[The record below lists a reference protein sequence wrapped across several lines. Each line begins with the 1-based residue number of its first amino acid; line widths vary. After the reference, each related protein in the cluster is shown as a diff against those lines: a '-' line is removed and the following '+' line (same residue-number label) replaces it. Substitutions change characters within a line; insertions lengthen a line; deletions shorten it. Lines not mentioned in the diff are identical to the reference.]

1 MKNSTKIIIAVAVVL
16 LIAIVIAVAVV
27 NSKPKT
33 KLAEINKAE
42 DLSALVDKI
51 YEGVNKDVIP
61 SSLQTQVVD
70 TTDNATVKYT
80 TGLDNAENIEFA
92 VVSEPMM
99 TSQAY
104 SLILV
109 KVKNGAN
116 ANEVAKAMSE
126 GVDTRKWICVSAEQL
141 YATNSGDVV
150 CLVMSNTETAK
161 AVYES
166 FEKLAGTVGTKHE
179 KSEGEIELPPEMY

>member
-16 LIAIVIAVAVV
+16 LIAIVIAVAVS

-33 KLAEINKAE
+33 NLGEINKAE
-42 DLSALVDKI
+42 DLSALVEKI
-51 YEGVNKDVIP
+51 YEGVGEDAIP

-70 TTDNATVKYT
+70 TTDDATVKYL

-116 ANEVAKAMSE
+116 ANEVAKTMSE
-126 GVDTRKWICVSAEQL
+126 NIDTRKWICVSAEQL

-150 CLVMSNTETAK
+150 CLVMSNAETAK

-166 FEKLAGTVGTKHE
+166 FEKLAGTVGEKHE
-179 KSEGEIELPPEMY
+179 KVEAEIELPPEMY